1 MREANSLFPSFVLSF
16 IFLLSYS
23 CSFQI
28 LAFVIPGK
36 VARPVSFI
44 GQDLDAKCFC
54 FTLRESILQGKVS
67 NNIFSSF
74 LRNNNNKKAMHIVY
88 SQNLPKEDLKKQC
101 TYHGA
106 EADSIVKAL
115 DQCNSAL
122 NNWTTECTGMFFMF
136 IIR

>member
-1 MREANSLFPSFVLSF
+1 M
-16 IFLLSYS
+16 
-23 CSFQI
+23 
-28 LAFVIPGK
+28 
-36 VARPVSFI
+36 
-44 GQDLDAKCFC
+44 
-54 FTLRESILQGKVS
+54 
-67 NNIFSSF
+67 
-74 LRNNNNKKAMHIVY
+74 Y

-122 NNWTTECTGMFFMF
+122 NNWTTECTGKFFIF